1 MQLGKKKKI
10 YLTIAL
16 VIIVGLLITAQKLNW
31 ISGSEGIKVS
41 VDEISRNSIIESVTT
56 NGKIQ
61 PEMEVIIT
69 PNASGEIVGLHVKEG
84 DTVSKGQLLL
94 KIDPDLY
101 QSARDK
107 TYASLNTA
115 KANLANSKAR
125 KSQAEAQL
133 LKAEADYNR
142 NKKLYDDKVISESEF
157 ESISSSY
164 QVAKAEVRAA
174 EQSVIAAEYNVKN
187 TEAAVKEAENNL
199 VKTAVYSPID
209 GTVTKLSKEL
219 GERVSGASQF
229 SMGTEV
235 MRVANLKNMEV
246 KVDVN
251 ENDIVRVN
259 VGDTALIEVDAYL
272 GRKFKGI
279 VSQIA
284 NSANIQGTAT
294 DQITNFSVKIR
305 ILRSSYIDLIENKN
319 EVSPF
324 RPGMSASVE
333 ILTEYKYQVVTVP
346 ISAVTTRIIK
356 DDTLKEKKEKDIT
369 EKFDDS
375 NEVVFVIDGDK
386 VELRKVKVGI
396 QDDKFFEV
404 LEGLEEGEKVVTSP
418 YYAISKHLEDGSQIR
433 VVKKS
438 ELFSGEDK

>member
-1 MQLGKKKKI
+1 
-10 YLTIAL
+10 
-16 VIIVGLLITAQKLNW
+16 
-31 ISGSEGIKVS
+31 
-41 VDEISRNSIIESVTT
+41 
-56 NGKIQ
+56 
-61 PEMEVIIT
+61 MEVIIT

>member
-1 MQLGKKKKI
+1 
-10 YLTIAL
+10 
-16 VIIVGLLITAQKLNW
+16 LNW